1 MIFESFMGALTP
13 YGFVGHFDSLCEA
26 RLPLRLFII
35 KGGPGCGKSST
46 MKRIAER
53 LTVAGHDVELVHCS
67 SDPASLDGVIC
78 PSLGFAVADGTA
90 PHIIEPIL
98 PVAGQNVISLYDF
111 IDENISLHAD
121 ELREL
126 FSKNARCF
134 TRANRFISASASLYG
149 DLVRTSSGFLVSKK
163 LDDYIKGICE
173 RLFPKEDSVKG
184 GEEIRFL
191 CAPTP
196 EGLTSFFSKNLA
208 TCNYRYV
215 IKDRFC
221 AFGHAALEQ
230 IRSEALSR
238 GLDIVTS
245 RSFLSPND
253 KIDAIFISSLSLCFV
268 LSSFLS
274 PIGTRG
280 CRVINDERF
289 YDKAEAK
296 KYSARIGF
304 IKKTTLSLLCEGCE
318 IIREAKTVHDEIEKI
333 YTKSFDFEP
342 LRDIVEKICGK
353 YGV

>member
-26 RLPLRLFII
+26 RLPLRLFTI

-163 LDDYIKGICE
+163 LDDYIKGLCE

-196 EGLTSFFSKNLA
+196 EGLTSFFQKTSPRVTIAMLLKTDSVPLGTRRSN
-208 TCNYRYV
+208 
-215 IKDRFC
+215 K
-221 AFGHAALEQ
+221 
-230 IRSEALSR
+230 SEARRYPADSTLSQ
-238 GLDIVTS
+238 
-245 RSFLSPND
+245 
-253 KIDAIFISSLSLCFV
+253 
-268 LSSFLS
+268 
-274 PIGTRG
+274 
-280 CRVINDERF
+280 
-289 YDKAEAK
+289 AEAFFRRTTK
-296 KYSARIGF
+296 LTRFLFPRFPSA
-304 IKKTTLSLLCEGCE
+304 
-318 IIREAKTVHDEIEKI
+318 
-333 YTKSFDFEP
+333 SF
-342 LRDIVEKICGK
+342 
-353 YGV
+353 